1 MTEREDESVP
11 DSGNGAE
18 FEELDPRLKLIEDR
32 LRRMEWP
39 KPPPGMKERCLEDF
53 MKRVEEMETERDKD

>member
-1 MTEREDESVP
+1 MTEREDDRVP

-18 FEELDPRLKLIEDR
+18 FEELDPQLKLIEDR

-53 MKRVEEMETERDKD
+53 MKRVEEMETEREKD